1 MRVPSLARRLGPAAL
16 VLTLGVGLAA
26 CSDDAGSTDASS
38 SATDESTDESTDDST
53 DDSTAGSTDE
63 STDEGADA
71 SEAPAGAALAELSA
85 DDFYPAIM
93 AAMREAESFSFE
105 TTSDSG
111 GQTQTMSGQARFG
124 DDGIEMEATGS
135 GAQDLEMIL
144 VDQAMFMKSP
154 GLGMG
159 DKWLKIDLSDPTS
172 LFGMIGRATDP
183 EVMFKAMEA
192 PKKLELVGTEDVDG
206 VETNHY
212 RITLDPTQFLK
223 AMEFPPAMAD
233 MMPDELVTEM
243 WVDGDDL
250 PRKFTQSMQLPAV
263 GGGKPT
269 ATTTEGTYSDF
280 GADVEI
286 EAPPSS
292 QVTEAPGL

>member
-1 MRVPSLARRLGPAAL
+1 MRVPSLARRLGSAAV

-26 CSDDAGSTDASS
+26 CSDDSGSTDSSS
-38 SATDESTDESTDDST
+38 SATDESTDDATTTDDG
-53 DDSTAGSTDE
+53 ADE
-63 STDEGADA
+63 SEEPAEA
-71 SEAPAGAALAELSA
+71 SLAELSA

-93 AAMREAESFSFE
+93 DAMREADSFAFE
-105 TTSDSG
+105 TTSDSA

-124 DDGIEMEATGS
+124 DDGIEMKATGS
-135 GAQDLEMIL
+135 GAQDLEMVL
-144 VDQAMFMKSP
+144 VDKAMFMKSSE
-154 GLGMG
+154 LGTG
-159 DKWLKIDLSDPTS
+159 DKWLKIDLSDPNS

-183 EVMFKAMEA
+183 EVMFKAMSA
-192 PKKLELVGTEDVDG
+192 PKELELVGTEDVDG
-206 VETNHY
+206 VAANHY
-212 RITLDPTQFLK
+212 RITLDPTQYLK
-223 AMEFPPAMAD
+223 AMELPPAMAD

-269 ATTTEGTYSDF
+269 TTTTQGTYSDF
-280 GADVEI
+280 GTDVEI